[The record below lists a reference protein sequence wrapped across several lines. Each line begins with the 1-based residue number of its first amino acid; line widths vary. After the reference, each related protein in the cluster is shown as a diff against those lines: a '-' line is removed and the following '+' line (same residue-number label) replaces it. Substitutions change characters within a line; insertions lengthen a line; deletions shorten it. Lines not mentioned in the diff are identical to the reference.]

1 MLFKE
6 ETIEDTHFFE
16 PLFGLGDF
24 EPKMLKWDSKC
35 CLVDVSFYHLSW
47 RIKQTWVLDCPKDD
61 DDDDLESQE
70 VHQ

>member
-1 MLFKE
+1 MLLKGRQLKIHTFS
-6 ETIEDTHFFE
+6 FE
-16 PLFGLGDF
+16 LLFGLGDF

-47 RIKQTWVLDCPKDD
+47 RIKHGCPKN
-61 DDDDLESQE
+61 DDDDLEFQE